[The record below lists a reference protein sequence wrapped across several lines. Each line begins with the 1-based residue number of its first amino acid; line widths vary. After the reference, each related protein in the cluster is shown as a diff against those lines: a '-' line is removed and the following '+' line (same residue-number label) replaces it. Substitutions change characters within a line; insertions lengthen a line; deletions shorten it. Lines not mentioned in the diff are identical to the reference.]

1 MCQFPIR
8 IFQNICLS
16 LFCLLPALAFPQKP
30 EDKYLQNKTV
40 THKEA
45 IAFYASLDK
54 KYPQA
59 KLLQYGETDC
69 GRPLHL
75 FVISTDKDFNPSS
88 LKKKNKRILMVNN
101 AIHPGE
107 PDGVDASINLSK
119 DLLENKNGLDANLK
133 NTVLCIIPLYNIG
146 GALNRNCCTR
156 VNQDGPEEYGFRGSA
171 RNLDLNRD
179 FIKCDSK
186 NAKVFTQIFREWDP
200 DVFIDTHVTNGAD
213 YQYVMTVIA
222 TQKDKLHP
230 KIGEFLNEK
239 MVPELDQKMKQKNY
253 PFCPYVNTVKETPD
267 SGLIGFL
274 ETPRYSTGYAALYN
288 CFGFVSESH
297 MLKPFPE
304 RVKATYAFI
313 LSTLE
318 MTEEQGE
325 KIAKLRAEARQEV
338 INQQE
343 FPIRWLLDTVQNDWF
358 NFRGYEARYKESNV
372 TGLQRLYYDT
382 LSPFERIIKFY
393 NSYNPE
399 VVVSK
404 PKFYIVPQAWTE
416 AIERLKLNKVEMER
430 LSKDTVISAEF
441 YFIES
446 YKSPERPYEGHFL
459 HSNIKVRKEVMS
471 VQFFQGDYIIATNQ
485 ESNRYIIETLE
496 PEAHD
501 SFFAWNFFDEIL
513 QQKEWFSSYV
523 FEEIAEKLLLE
534 NPTLKKTFEAKKSE
548 DKDFANNTF
557 AQLYYIYK
565 NSPHYEKN
573 HLRYPVARILSNVS
587 LPVIKNK

>member
-1 MCQFPIR
+1 MRNFLKR
-8 IFQNICLS
+8 NSSKKIFCT
-16 LFCLLPALAFPQKP
+16 LFFFVPLFVFSQKP

-40 THKEA
+40 THEEA
-45 IAFYASLDK
+45 IKFYASLEK

-59 KLLQYGETDC
+59 KLLEYGETDC

-75 FVISTDKDFNPSS
+75 FVISADKDFNPSS
-88 LKKKNKRILMVNN
+88 LKKKNKRILLVNN

-119 DLLENKNGLDANLK
+119 DLLENKNGITTNLK
-133 NTVLCIIPLYNIG
+133 NTVLCIIPLYNVG
-146 GALNRNCCTR
+146 GGLNRNCCSR
-156 VNQDGPEEYGFRGSA
+156 VNQDGPEEYGFRGNA

-186 NAKVFTQIFREWDP
+186 NTKVFTQIFREWDP

-230 KIGEFLNEK
+230 ILGEFLNEK
-239 MVPELDQKMKQKNY
+239 IVPELDQKMKQKNY

-288 CFGFVSESH
+288 CFAFVSESH
-297 MLKPFPE
+297 MLKSFPE

-325 KIAKLRAEARQEV
+325 KISQLRATAKQQI
-338 INQQE
+338 INQKE
-343 FPIRWLLDTVQNDWF
+343 FTIKWRLDTTQNDWYS
-358 NFRGYEARYKESNV
+358 FRGYEARYKPSNV
-372 TGLQRLYYDT
+372 TGQQRLYYDT

-393 NSYNPE
+393 NSYRAE
-399 VVVSK
+399 IVVSK
-404 PKFYIVPQAWTE
+404 PQYYVVPQAWTE
-416 AIERLKLNKVEMER
+416 VIERLKLNKIKMER
-430 LSKDTVISAEF
+430 LSNDTILEAEF
-441 YFIES
+441 YYIENFQ
-446 YKSPERPYEGHFL
+446 SPEKPYEGHFL
-459 HSNIKVRKEVMS
+459 HSNVKTRKELQAVR
-471 VQFFQGDYIIATNQ
+471 FFKGDYLIPTNQ

-523 FEEIAEKLLLE
+523 FEEIAEKILLE
-534 NPTLKKTFEAKKSE
+534 NVPLRTEFETKKAN
-548 DKDFANNTF
+548 DKAFAANGF
-557 AQLYYIYK
+557 AQLYFIYR

-573 HLRYPVARILSNVS
+573 HLRYPVGRIIFN
-587 LPVIKNK
+587 